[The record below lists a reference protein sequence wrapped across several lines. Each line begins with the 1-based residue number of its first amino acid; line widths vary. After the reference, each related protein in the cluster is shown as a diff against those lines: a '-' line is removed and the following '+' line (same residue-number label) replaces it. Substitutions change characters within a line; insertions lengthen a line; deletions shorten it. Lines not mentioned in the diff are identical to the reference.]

1 MSAFMRFY
9 CRLANAFRGRSADAD
24 ASREIAAHLQLLQD
38 EFTRRGLSAAD
49 ARVEAHRA
57 LGSAALAA
65 DLHRDARSFVWL
77 DDLRWDL
84 GYGVRLL
91 RRNPLFALTAALSL
105 AVGIGANTTVFT
117 IADALLF
124 RPPAGVADANRLV
137 DIGRSINGRGF
148 GTMSYLNYLDIRERA
163 TTLEGVYAYPLM
175 PAAMS
180 FADADDRTGG
190 TERVFASPVSNNY
203 FSVLGTSASAGRLL
217 GSDAD
222 RDALVVLGHRFWT
235 RRFGKNP
242 AVVGR
247 TLVLNGRPFTVAGVA
262 AEGFQGTGIFASDLW
277 MPLTKYGVEPSRDA
291 TLTNRGASWLN
302 AGARLKPGVRMA
314 QAAAEIE
321 AIGRALAREFPDQN
335 RNASLVINSL
345 APVPGSSAPLAAF
358 VTLLVG
364 IVSLV
369 LLVACANLTG
379 VLLARAATRQREI
392 AVRLAIGAGRARLV
406 RQLLVETM
414 LLFALGAVAG
424 LLLARGMTPT
434 VIALLPTLPFQIDVS
449 LALDAR
455 AILFTAVVSLVSA
468 LLSGLAPALHA
479 SKADVVSALKDD
491 ALTPSRPRLRHA
503 FVVAQV
509 AFSILLVVVAG
520 LFARALVRAGSLDPG
535 FDSHGVELATVDPSI
550 AGYTDTTG
558 PLFAREVIERV
569 RRMPRVEEA
578 TIAAVLP
585 GGFERI
591 GLGGVAPAG
600 AATIGAAGLS
610 SADWNIVE
618 PRYFAT
624 LHMPFVAGRDFGD
637 GDAGQT
643 EPVVIVGEGV
653 VRRFWPGT
661 PPQDAVGKF
670 VVERSFDPKAAAAL
684 TRRLRVVGVVRD
696 PTYGTLVDATTG
708 LYVYVPVAQQYHHNM
723 MMIVAR
729 TRDGTR
735 MGEDLRALVASMNPN
750 LPIMSTQTADEYTS
764 LGLVP
769 QRIVASVSA
778 SLGLVGVLLAAL
790 GIYGVTAYAVTR
802 RTREI
807 GIRIALGAQRVD
819 VMQMILREGMRLAAI
834 GAAIGLTL
842 AASAGRLLS
851 SFLLGV
857 APIDAVAF
865 AGAAAL
871 FAAVGLAACY
881 MPARRAT
888 RIDAMEA
895 LRYE

>member
-1 MSAFMRFY
+1 MSSFSRIN
-9 CRLANAFRGRSADAD
+9 RKLTNLFRRRSADAE

-38 EFTRRGLSAAD
+38 EFVRRGLSAAD

-105 AVGIGANTTVFT
+105 AVGIAPNTTVFT

-124 RPPAGVADANRLV
+124 RPPAGVADADRLV

-148 GTMSYLNYLDIRERA
+148 GTMSYPNYLDIRERA

-180 FADADDRTGG
+180 FADADDRAGG
-190 TERVFASPVSNNY
+190 TERVFGSPVSNNY

-247 TLVLNGRPFTVAGVA
+247 TLVLNGRPFTWAGVA

-314 QAAAEIE
+314 QAAAEVE

-335 RNASLVINSL
+335 RNAGLVINSL

-369 LLVACANLTG
+369 T
-379 VLLARAATRQREI
+379 
-392 AVRLAIGAGRARLV
+392 
-406 RQLLVETM
+406 
-414 LLFALGAVAG
+414 
-424 LLLARGMTPT
+424 
-434 VIALLPTLPFQIDVS
+434 
-449 LALDAR
+449 
-455 AILFTAVVSLVSA
+455 A

-491 ALTPSRPRLRHA
+491 ALTPSRPRLRDA

-558 PLFAREVIERV
+558 PLFAREMIERV

-661 PPQDAVGKF
+661 PPQDAVGKV

-684 TRRLRVVGVVRD
+684 TRRLREVGVVRD
-696 PTYGTLVDATTG
+696 PTYGTLIDATTG

-769 QRIVASVSA
+769 QRIVASVSG

-888 RIDAMEA
+888 RVDAMDA

>member
-1 MSAFMRFY
+1 
-9 CRLANAFRGRSADAD
+9 
-24 ASREIAAHLQLLQD
+24 
-38 EFTRRGLSAAD
+38 
-49 ARVEAHRA
+49 
-57 LGSAALAA
+57 
-65 DLHRDARSFVWL
+65 
-77 DDLRWDL
+77 
-84 GYGVRLL
+84 
-91 RRNPLFALTAALSL
+91 
-105 AVGIGANTTVFT
+105 
-117 IADALLF
+117 
-124 RPPAGVADANRLV
+124 
-137 DIGRSINGRGF
+137 
-148 GTMSYLNYLDIRERA
+148 MSYVNYLDIRERA

-180 FADADDRTGG
+180 FADADDRAGG
-190 TERVFASPVSNNY
+190 TERVFGSPVSSNY

-247 TLVLNGRPFTVAGVA
+247 TIVLNGRPFTVAGVA
-262 AEGFQGTGIFASDLW
+262 AEGFQGTGIFASDVW

-406 RQLLVETM
+406 RQLLVETV

-424 LLLARGMTPT
+424 LFIARGMTST

-455 AILFTAVVSLVSA
+455 AILFTAVVSLVTA

-558 PLFAREVIERV
+558 PLFAREMIERV

-769 QRIVASVSA
+769 QRIVASVSG

-834 GAAIGLTL
+834 GAAIGLAL

-865 AGAAAL
+865 TGAAAL
-871 FAAVGLAACY
+871 FAVVGLAACY

>member
-1 MSAFMRFY
+1 MSSFSRIN
-9 CRLANAFRGRSADAD
+9 RKLTNLFRRRSADAE

-38 EFTRRGLSAAD
+38 EFVRRGLSAAD

-105 AVGIGANTTVFT
+105 AVGIAPNTTVFT

-124 RPPAGVADANRLV
+124 RPPAGVADADRLV

-148 GTMSYLNYLDIRERA
+148 GTMSYPNYLDIRERA

-180 FADADDRTGG
+180 FADADDRAGG
-190 TERVFASPVSNNY
+190 TERVFGSPVSNNY

-247 TLVLNGRPFTVAGVA
+247 TIVLNGRPFTVAGVA
-262 AEGFQGTGIFASDLW
+262 AEGFQGTGIFASDVW

-455 AILFTAVVSLVSA
+455 AILFTAVVSLVTA

-491 ALTPSRPRLRHA
+491 ALTPSRPRLRDA

-558 PLFAREVIERV
+558 PLFAREMIERV

-661 PPQDAVGKF
+661 PPQDAVGKV

-684 TRRLRVVGVVRD
+684 TRRLREVGVVRD
-696 PTYGTLVDATTG
+696 PTYGTLIDATTG

-769 QRIVASVSA
+769 QRIVASVSG

-888 RIDAMEA
+888 RVDAMDA